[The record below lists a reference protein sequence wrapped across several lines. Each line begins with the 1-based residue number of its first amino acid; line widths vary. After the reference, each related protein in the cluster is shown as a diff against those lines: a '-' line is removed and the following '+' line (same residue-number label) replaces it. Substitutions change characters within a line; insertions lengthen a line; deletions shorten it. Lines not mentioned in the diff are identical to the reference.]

1 MIVPQPG
8 EVWELEGM
16 LTVLVLRP
24 RPDLDKR
31 YGAAGVYFDVLQL
44 RAVIDVG
51 IDEGTEDWVAIE
63 QNFVPSGNRW
73 ERIA

>member
-1 MIVPQPG
+1 MSVPKPG

-44 RAVIDVG
+44 RAAYDVG
-51 IDEGTEDWVAIE
+51 IDEGTEDWVAIGQGYDE
-63 QNFVPSGNRW
+63 GDRW